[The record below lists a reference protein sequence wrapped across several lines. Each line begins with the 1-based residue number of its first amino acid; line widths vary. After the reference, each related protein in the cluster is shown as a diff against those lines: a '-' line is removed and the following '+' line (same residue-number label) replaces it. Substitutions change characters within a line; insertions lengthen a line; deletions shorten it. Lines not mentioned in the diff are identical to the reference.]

1 MQARGMGW
9 SMKRLTTGWN
19 VLKLDVDGAF
29 FFFQETKWNM
39 VAMALLYYSAWIL
52 KALLGDDALKLQW

>member
-1 MQARGMGW
+1 MNLMHVPYLETAGV
-9 SMKRLTTGWN
+9 LN
-19 VLKLDVDGAF
+19 VDVDGAF
-29 FFFQETKWNM
+29 SFFQETKWNM